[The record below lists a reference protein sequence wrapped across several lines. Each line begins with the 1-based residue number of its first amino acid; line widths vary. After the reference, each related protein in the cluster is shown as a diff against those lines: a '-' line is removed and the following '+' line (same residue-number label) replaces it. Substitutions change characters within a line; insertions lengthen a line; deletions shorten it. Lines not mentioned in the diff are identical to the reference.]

1 MPFHDQV
8 CGQQVTARV
17 PFVLGYIIDS
27 TAASTAVR
35 HIGPGVPARNVVI
48 SASRGAARARR
59 CLPRSRPHIAR
70 DLWMS
75 IMDDRHKNV
84 GWRSGERA
92 RAAVF
97 SAAVLAAVLSPL
109 LQYRRPIS
117 ERVDGFPLSWYP
129 MFSAKRR
136 RQMSVIHAVG
146 ITADG
151 GRLSLPPRALGTG
164 GVNQVRRQLYRVA
177 VREARPDAY
186 AGDLAARVARS
197 PDWANVIRVEVV
209 RTLFDLDDCLT
220 SRRVDGES
228 TVLASAAVRP

>member
-1 MPFHDQV
+1 M
-8 CGQQVTARV
+8 G
-17 PFVLGYIIDS
+17 
-27 TAASTAVR
+27 
-35 HIGPGVPARNVVI
+35 
-48 SASRGAARARR
+48 
-59 CLPRSRPHIAR
+59 
-70 DLWMS
+70 
-75 IMDDRHKNV
+75 DRHKDL
-84 GWRSGERA
+84 GWCPGERV
-92 RAAVF
+92 RAAAF

-109 LQYRRPIS
+109 LQYRRPRR

-129 MFSAKRR
+129 MFSAKRSR
-136 RQMSVIHAVG
+136 LMSVTYAVG
-146 ITADG
+146 VTADG
-151 GRLSLPPRALGTG
+151 GRLSLPTNALGTG

-186 AGDLAARVARS
+186 AGDLAARVARR

>member
-1 MPFHDQV
+1 MP
-8 CGQQVTARV
+8 A
-17 PFVLGYIIDS
+17 
-27 TAASTAVR
+27 
-35 HIGPGVPARNVVI
+35 
-48 SASRGAARARR
+48 
-59 CLPRSRPHIAR
+59 IAR

-75 IMDDRHKNV
+75 IMDDRHKNI
-84 GWRSGERA
+84 GWHRGERA

-109 LQYRRPIS
+109 LQYRRPIP

-129 MFSAKRR
+129 MFSAKRSR
-136 RQMSVIHAVG
+136 RMSVTHAVG
-146 ITADG
+146 VTADG
-151 GRLSLPPRALGTG
+151 DRLSLPPDALGTG

-186 AGDLAARVARS
+186 AGDLADRVARS
-197 PDWANVIRVEVV
+197 PDWANLIRVEVV

>member
-1 MPFHDQV
+1 MP
-8 CGQQVTARV
+8 GS
-17 PFVLGYIIDS
+17 Y
-27 TAASTAVR
+27 
-35 HIGPGVPARNVVI
+35 
-48 SASRGAARARR
+48 
-59 CLPRSRPHIAR
+59 LPTPDC

-75 IMDDRHKNV
+75 IMDDRHGNI
-84 GWRSGERA
+84 GWHRGERA

-109 LQYRRPIS
+109 LQYRRPLP

-136 RQMSVIHAVG
+136 RRMGVTHAVG
-146 ITADG
+146 ITSDG
-151 GRLSLPPRALGTG
+151 SRLSLPFNALGPG

-186 AGDLAARVARS
+186 ADALADRVAHSR
-197 PDWANVIRVEVV
+197 DWANVIRVEVV
-209 RTLFDLDDCLT
+209 RTEFDLDECLT

-228 TVLASAAVRP
+228 TVLASAEVQS

>member
-1 MPFHDQV
+1 MHRPRSSAKSSAFAEWIRP
-8 CGQQVTARV
+8 GGTA
-17 PFVLGYIIDS
+17 
-27 TAASTAVR
+27 
-35 HIGPGVPARNVVI
+35 HARNRT
-48 SASRGAARARR
+48 AGARNPSGRYARR
-59 CLPRSRPHIAR
+59 WLPRSRPHIAP
-70 DLWMS
+70 DLWAS
-75 IMDDRHKNV
+75 IMGDRHEKIR
-84 GWRSGERA
+84 WHRGERA
-92 RAAVF
+92 RSAVF

-129 MFSAKRR
+129 MFSARR
-136 RQMSVIHAVG
+136 GRRMSVTYAVG

-151 GRLSLPPRALGTG
+151 DRLCLPPEALGGG

-177 VREARPDAY
+177 VREARPDDY
-186 AGDLAARVARS
+186 AGDLAARVAGS
-197 PDWANVIRVEVV
+197 QDWANLIRVEVV